1 MTDAANITIE
11 PDAQLN
17 IYINF
22 TGAKKNASA
31 TIISNSGETIQ
42 QIPLVQGRNVV
53 NITPFLNKNYAV
65 RVVNGE
71 NVTVQKI

>member
-1 MTDAANITIE
+1 MKDAANITIQ
-11 PDAQLN
+11 PNAQLN

-22 TGAKKNASA
+22 TGGKNIASA

-42 QIPLVQGRNVV
+42 QITLVQGRNVV
-53 NITPFLNKNYAV
+53 NITPFINKNYAV
-65 RVVNGE
+65 RVVNGD